1 MIGSLKYLSLGDDYF
16 AQVETKKL
24 ENSKLVH
31 VNQSLKKDLNIDMSD
46 ENLLSICS
54 GEKNWVM

>member
-1 MIGSLKYLSLGDDYF
+1 MIGSLKYLTLGDDYF

-31 VNQSLKKDLNIDMSD
+31 VNQSLKKDLNLDT
-46 ENLLSICS
+46 
-54 GEKNWVM
+54 